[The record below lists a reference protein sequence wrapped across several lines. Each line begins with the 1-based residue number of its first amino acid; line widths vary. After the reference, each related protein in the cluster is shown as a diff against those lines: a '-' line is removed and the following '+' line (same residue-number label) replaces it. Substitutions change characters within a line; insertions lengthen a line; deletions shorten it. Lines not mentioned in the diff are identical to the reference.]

1 MEAFSKVGTPLYMAP
16 EILCAETIMCADKTS
31 SGRYIGE
38 KHVLVKGYDWKSEV
52 WSLGCVLYE
61 LVTLRSPFKEQGQTL
76 SDLVRKCSKGEYAPI
91 SEKYTRDL
99 HRLIHAML
107 NPDPEA
113 RPSMK
118 EIAKV
123 ATGRYEMCLAEKVKT
138 KARSAQATRARQSST
153 LEALDAE
160 LPSGSDAAAAAAV
173 AMGAAADAVVGRH
186 K

>member
-76 SDLVRKCSKGEYAPI
+76 SDLVQKCSKGEYAPI
-91 SEKYTRDL
+91 SEKYSNDL

-118 EIAKV
+118 EIAKI
-123 ATGRYEMCLAEKVKT
+123 ARGRYEMCLAEK
-138 KARSAQATRARQSST
+138 ARARRANATRERQSST
-153 LEALDAE
+153 LEVGFYSHLLGA
-160 LPSGSDAAAAAAV
+160 PS
-173 AMGAAADAVVGRH
+173 RN
-186 K
+186 